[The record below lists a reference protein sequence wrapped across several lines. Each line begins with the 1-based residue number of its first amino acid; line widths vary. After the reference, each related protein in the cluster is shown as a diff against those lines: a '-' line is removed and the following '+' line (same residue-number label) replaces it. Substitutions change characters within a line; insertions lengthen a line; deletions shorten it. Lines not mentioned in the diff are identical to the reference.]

1 MMSEA
6 LDPQS
11 FVDAEVFE
19 TRPQNRPLWRL
30 PASQLVPVAAIVL
43 GSVLTV
49 LSLDSSWVPLAYRLP
64 RMHGVL
70 ESAIGLVSVLVAYLV
85 YGRVRTHGRL
95 RDLVLAFALGFTAVV
110 HLFAAISQGVSSGPP
125 NRFEVWTITFGRLLG
140 AILIAAAALVPTQ
153 VGIREARVAR
163 FLFGVAIAFYALVA
177 LVAITALH
185 LPWSEDLADSPT
197 DASTPLFVGPV
208 LLLMLAAL
216 VPIAY
221 SVAGLQFSWSGRGD
235 DLMTWVAAACILF
248 ALAGLNYL
256 AFPSLFSDWIYVG
269 DVLRLGGVLLL
280 LVGAAREIRSYWQR
294 TTALEERRRIAHD
307 LHDGVAQEL
316 AFIAT
321 MARRIE
327 RDTGAQN
334 ARRLAD
340 AAQHALDE
348 SRLVIATLAGAGDP
362 AEQLAL
368 TARDAAHRFDVVVV
382 VDVPEE
388 VELPSEITEALLR
401 IVRESVTNAGRHAHA
416 STVHVR
422 LRMFPDVTLVV
433 EDDGEGFDTAKQTP
447 GFGLQ
452 SMRERV
458 EAVGGEFS
466 VSSVEGAG
474 TTITVRMSPP

>member
-321 MARRIE
+321 
-327 RDTGAQN
+327 
-334 ARRLAD
+334 
-340 AAQHALDE
+340 
-348 SRLVIATLAGAGDP
+348 LAGAGDP

-458 EAVGGEFS
+458 EAVGGEFL

-474 TTITVRMSPP
+474 TTIRVRMSPP

>member
-1 MMSEA
+1 
-6 LDPQS
+6 
-11 FVDAEVFE
+11 
-19 TRPQNRPLWRL
+19 
-30 PASQLVPVAAIVL
+30 
-43 GSVLTV
+43 
-49 LSLDSSWVPLAYRLP
+49 
-64 RMHGVL
+64 
-70 ESAIGLVSVLVAYLV
+70 
-85 YGRVRTHGRL
+85 
-95 RDLVLAFALGFTAVV
+95 
-110 HLFAAISQGVSSGPP
+110 
-125 NRFEVWTITFGRLLG
+125 
-140 AILIAAAALVPTQ
+140 
-153 VGIREARVAR
+153 
-163 FLFGVAIAFYALVA
+163 
-177 LVAITALH
+177 
-185 LPWSEDLADSPT
+185 
-197 DASTPLFVGPV
+197 
-208 LLLMLAAL
+208 
-216 VPIAY
+216 
-221 SVAGLQFSWSGRGD
+221 
-235 DLMTWVAAACILF
+235 
-248 ALAGLNYL
+248 
-256 AFPSLFSDWIYVG
+256 
-269 DVLRLGGVLLL
+269 VLRLGGVLLL

-474 TTITVRMSPP
+474 TTIRVRMSTP